1 MAPTLL
7 GVAANHN
14 FIAKFEAALCPM
26 IKFIV
31 SGTCLMSIWTP
42 ERLLEKT
49 PRSKQKMDTVKL
61 SQFVV
66 DATED
71 DVQQAAEQEEFFL
84 SGRATSCMY
93 LLAVFQAC
101 RLGCGILC
109 SFCSSSLLRPFL

>member
-84 SGRATSCMY
+84 ATVRPGDFLYVPPGCLSSM
-93 LLAVFQAC
+93 QAW
-101 RLGCGILC
+101 LWHSVLIL
-109 SFCSSSLLRPFL
+109 